1 MRVGSQQQHRRT
13 LAVAT
18 VLLWLAAVEVL
29 PNLHLAFHDDDHT
42 HAADGT
48 IHAAAAHAH
57 EEHDHGGGAHR
68 HRHPYPRL
76 RAHHDHAHDTHAPR
90 RDAPGELAFDEA
102 PVGHA
107 ALGMAHRA
115 LATLEPPPPVVAPVG
130 APVATA
136 WTHPFTSRPVTSTSL
151 ARPNA
156 RGPPRA

>member
-1 MRVGSQQQHRRT
+1 MRVVGNQRHRRT

-29 PNLHLAFHDDDHT
+29 PNLHLAVHDDDHT

-48 IHAAAAHAH
+48 IHAVAAHEH
-57 EEHDHGGGAHR
+57 EEHDHGTGPHR
-68 HRHPYPRL
+68 HRRPYPRL
-76 RAHHDHAHDTHAPR
+76 RAHHGHAHAAPAAR

-102 PVGHA
+102 PVDHA

-115 LATLEPPPPVVAPVG
+115 LATLDPPPPLMAPVG

-136 WTHPFTSRPVTSTSL
+136 WTHTFESTPVIITPS
-151 ARPNA
+151 ARPTA
-156 RGPPRA
+156 RGPPRV